1 MRSKENQSHGVTGYR
16 LSQLT
21 GIDRR
26 RIYEKNQSGEL
37 PSNKNG
43 LFDLQNSLTI
53 LGILPCEEALK
64 DNNKDLISI
73 NRMRALK
80 EREIAFLKRIERANK
95 EKNLIEIKKIK
106 SIIKRLY
113 LELFDHLFFLPKY
126 LIEELVDETNQSSCK
141 KILECHLRNKLYQFS
156 NDSQFI
162 NWTI

>member
-53 LGILPCEEALK
+53 LGILPCEESLK
-64 DNNKDLISI
+64 DNNEDLISI

-95 EKNLIEIKKIK
+95 EKI
-106 SIIKRLY
+106 
-113 LELFDHLFFLPKY
+113 
-126 LIEELVDETNQSSCK
+126 
-141 KILECHLRNKLYQFS
+141 
-156 NDSQFI
+156 
-162 NWTI
+162 